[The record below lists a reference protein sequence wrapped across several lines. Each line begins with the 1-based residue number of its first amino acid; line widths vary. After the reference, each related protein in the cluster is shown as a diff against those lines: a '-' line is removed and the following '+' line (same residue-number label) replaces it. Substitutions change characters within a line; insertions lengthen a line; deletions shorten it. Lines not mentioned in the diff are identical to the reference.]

1 MKILDV
7 PQSGSIGGQTSS
19 HNRAG
24 QYRRNRRTPV
34 VPTRTPKQGILR
46 SRFTNASSLFQS
58 IGPTLQAAWTS
69 FAAGYPVVDSLG
81 QSIVLTGQ
89 QFFVAVQTTL
99 QNALQLMITDI
110 PTNTTVIAVDT
121 PVVYADSG
129 GVVIG
134 SLATIDPTGYCLFAA
149 SKLLG
154 LGRYFNKTV
163 SQFGVITGPG
173 TFVDASAV
181 YTAQFGTPSVGRKLF
196 AQFKSVN
203 SSGLTGPPVRVSALV
218 TAAGALA
225 APVLTSPA
233 PGSVTASVPATGSY
247 TVVIFQ
253 VPTAGQAA
261 TSLAQS
267 YSVST
272 PGAAQAVPTN
282 SQVFARIFDGSTW
295 SPPSAVITVT

>member
-1 MKILDV
+1 MKILDI

-46 SRFTNASSLFQS
+46 SRFTNASSLWQS
-58 IGPTLQAAWTS
+58 IGPALQAAWTS

-99 QNALQLMITDI
+99 LNAMQLMLTNV
-110 PTNTTVIAVDT
+110 PTNTTVFAVDT
-121 PVVYADSG
+121 PVVYADDAG
-129 GVVIG
+129 FVIG
-134 SLATIDPTGYCLFAA
+134 SLATIDPSGFCLFAA

-154 LGRYFNKTV
+154 LGRFFNKTV
-163 SQFGVITGPG
+163 SQFGVIVGPG
-173 TFVDASAV
+173 TFVDASTV
-181 YTAQFGTPSVGRKLF
+181 YAAQFGTPTVGRKLF

-203 SSGLTGPPVRVSALV
+203 SNGLSGPPVRVSSLV
-218 TAAGALA
+218 TPAGSIA

-233 PGSVTASVPATGSY
+233 AGSVTASVPLTGTY

-253 VPTAGQAA
+253 VPPSGQAA
-261 TSLAQS
+261 VSLAQS
-267 YSVST
+267 YDVAA
-272 PGAAQAVPTN
+272 PGAAQAVPTG
-282 SQVFARIFDGSTW
+282 SQVYARICDGTTW
-295 SPPSAVITVT
+295 SPASAIITVT